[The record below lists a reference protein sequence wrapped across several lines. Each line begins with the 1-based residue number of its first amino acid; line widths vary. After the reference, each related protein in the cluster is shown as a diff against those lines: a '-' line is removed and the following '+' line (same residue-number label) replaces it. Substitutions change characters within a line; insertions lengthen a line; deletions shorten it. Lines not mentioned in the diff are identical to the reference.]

1 MTERRKLG
9 DAGEHYTERLLT
21 RAGWRIID
29 RQWRGSK
36 GEIDLVALDGEVL
49 VLVEVKT
56 RRGARMGTAEEAVS
70 PAKAERLIA
79 LGSEYVATHPVYAD
93 HYWRVDLV
101 AITLGAG
108 GAVERVTHI
117 QNAFATS

>member
-9 DAGEHYTERLLT
+9 NAGERYAERLLT
-21 RAGWRIID
+21 RDGWRILD

-36 GEIDLVALDGEVL
+36 GEIDLVALDGEIL

-56 RRGARMGTAEEAVS
+56 RRGARMGTAEDAVT
-70 PAKAERLIA
+70 PAKAARLIA
-79 LGSEYVATHPVYAD
+79 LGDEYVATHPTYAD
-93 HYWRVDLV
+93 HYWRIDLV
-101 AITLGAG
+101 AITLDSA

-117 QNAFATS
+117 QNAFTTG

>member
-9 DAGEHYTERLLT
+9 DAGERYAERLLT
-21 RAGWRIID
+21 RTGWRILD

-36 GEIDLVALDGEVL
+36 GEIDLVALDGDVL

-70 PAKAERLIA
+70 PAKAGRLIA
-79 LGSEYVATHPVYAD
+79 LGAEYVATHPAYVD
-93 HYWRVDLV
+93 LFWRIDLV
-101 AITLGAG
+101 AITLDTSDT
-108 GAVERVTHI
+108 VERVTHI
-117 QNAFATS
+117 QNAFTTG

>member
-9 DAGEHYTERLLT
+9 DAGERYAERLLT
-21 RAGWRIID
+21 RAGWRILD

-36 GEIDLVALDGEVL
+36 GEIDLVALDGDVL

-56 RRGARMGTAEEAVS
+56 RRGARMGTAEEAVT
-70 PAKAERLIA
+70 PAKADRLIA
-79 LGSEYVATHPVYAD
+79 LGSEYVAMHPAYAD
-93 HYWRVDLV
+93 LLWRIDLV
-101 AITLGAG
+101 AITLDAS

-117 QNAFATS
+117 QNAYTTG